1 MSTASSLT
9 IDEMPSPIKPREDHH
24 NALSSPEQVH
34 TPRPP
39 PSPLETEI
47 DSDQGGPSSVEAQ
60 ADPNDLSFD
69 LDLDLPTS
77 SYPLVSPQPS
87 TSANDDILPCGPV
100 NENEPNPF
108 VDLFTPVNGVLI
120 LTLIYFRQGANYV
133 WIDFWGLEGTIL
145 FVKIE
150 IYKFT
155 DLSLIM

>member
-9 IDEMPSPIKPREDHH
+9 IDEMPSPIKPREDHIST
-24 NALSSPEQVH
+24 LPSPEQVH

-120 LTLIYFRQGANYV
+120 LTLFYILDREKIFGV
-133 WIDFWGLEGTIL
+133 WKLQFCL
-145 FVKIE
+145 
-150 IYKFT
+150 
-155 DLSLIM
+155 

>member
-9 IDEMPSPIKPREDHH
+9 IDEMPSPIKPREDH
-24 NALSSPEQVH
+24 NNTLSSPEQVYN
-34 TPRPP
+34 PRPP

-108 VDLFTPVNGVLI
+108 VELFTPVNGVHI
-120 LTLIYFRQGANYV
+120 NFDIRFFLTQNI
-133 WIDFWGLEGTIL
+133 
-145 FVKIE
+145 
-150 IYKFT
+150 
-155 DLSLIM
+155 

>member
-24 NALSSPEQVH
+24 NTLSSPEQVH

-108 VDLFTPVNGVLI
+108 GDLFTPVNGVLI
-120 LTLIYFRQGANYV
+120 LTLIYFRQEAN
-133 WIDFWGLEGTIL
+133 FWGFEGVIL

-150 IYKFT
+150 I
-155 DLSLIM
+155 